1 MTHIEKLQNII
12 RKPPMGLV
20 DMLSANNK
28 HGSNPL
34 NINFDASFITSYIE
48 SKLPQ
53 ITIGVQYGC
62 RGVDINLLLANTANP
77 DLVVETNYQNF
88 LSLPG
93 AKQRLL
99 LENFTVM
106 FSDFEENGWTMGN
119 LRTCIKEVI
128 SKLQVMPKRI
138 IILTAETNQDSVPEL
153 NIDIVYFPCLVILT
167 GCVNTTIK
175 LLNDDEYKENA
186 RQKIINN
193 HKKFCLFPNRKP
205 RPNRV
210 RLLAELDKHNL
221 LDNIDWSLAYN
232 PVQVG
237 SDKDYGKV
245 LLSPTNTQFN
255 DQLHNDESLNV
266 FLSKYKWP
274 RIFEKL
280 GNPTYTISSDWI
292 GQYKWYISTEA
303 YDDSSEKNSFG
314 FLNFISEKTL
324 KAFYIGAYPI
334 IMGNAGMHQHLK
346 NIGLKMKECEYDLY
360 EGKTRIPYIVEFV
373 KQLHNSDWY
382 LEEILYNFDTVTNP
396 QWMIDIAVN
405 ALNSIA
411 YCKNKSNS

>member
-53 ITIGVQYGC
+53 ITIGMQYGC
-62 RGVDINLLLANTANP
+62 RGVDINLLLANTADP

-93 AKQRLL
+93 VKQRLL

-153 NIDIVYFPCLVILT
+153 NIDIV
-167 GCVNTTIK
+167 
-175 LLNDDEYKENA
+175 
-186 RQKIINN
+186 
-193 HKKFCLFPNRKP
+193 
-205 RPNRV
+205 
-210 RLLAELDKHNL
+210 
-221 LDNIDWSLAYN
+221 
-232 PVQVG
+232 
-237 SDKDYGKV
+237 
-245 LLSPTNTQFN
+245 
-255 DQLHNDESLNV
+255 
-266 FLSKYKWP
+266 
-274 RIFEKL
+274 
-280 GNPTYTISSDWI
+280 
-292 GQYKWYISTEA
+292 
-303 YDDSSEKNSFG
+303 
-314 FLNFISEKTL
+314 
-324 KAFYIGAYPI
+324 
-334 IMGNAGMHQHLK
+334 
-346 NIGLKMKECEYDLY
+346 
-360 EGKTRIPYIVEFV
+360 
-373 KQLHNSDWY
+373 
-382 LEEILYNFDTVTNP
+382 
-396 QWMIDIAVN
+396 
-405 ALNSIA
+405 
-411 YCKNKSNS
+411 